1 MEQRLKTVIEQAKDN
16 GTHKKL
22 MAAVC
27 KYEQTTI
34 GGIPN
39 SCILSKDKERI
50 LKYQL
55 EGKMYK

>member
-1 MEQRLKTVIEQAKDN
+1 MEDRLKTIIEQAKDN

-27 KYEQTTI
+27 EYEQTAI

-39 SCILSKDKERI
+39 SCILSKDKE
-50 LKYQL
+50 KY
-55 EGKMYK
+55 